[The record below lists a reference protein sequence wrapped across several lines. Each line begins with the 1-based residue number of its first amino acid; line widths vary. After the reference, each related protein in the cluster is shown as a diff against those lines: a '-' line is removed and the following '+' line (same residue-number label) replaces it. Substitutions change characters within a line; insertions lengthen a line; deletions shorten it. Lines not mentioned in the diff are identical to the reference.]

1 MSSLGSKDPKL
12 NEEQKEFVRH
22 METASQTIVK
32 LRLLLRG
39 WEMSHNRWFGNILD
53 WDEMLFLVD
62 EMSTAFRKSVENYLQ
77 GASEPRT
84 SCCPSRLETV

>member
-39 WEMSHNRWFGNILD
+39 WEMSHNR
-53 WDEMLFLVD
+53 
-62 EMSTAFRKSVENYLQ
+62 
-77 GASEPRT
+77 
-84 SCCPSRLETV
+84 